1 MELTNIGTI
10 KELFQKSGFSFSK
23 SLGQN
28 FLINP
33 TVCPNIAEQGGCE
46 KGVCA
51 LEIGTGVGVL
61 TRELAARC
69 DKVVAV
75 EIDERLKPI
84 LEETLADF
92 DNTEVI
98 FADVMETDL
107 AKIIEEKFSGKDTVV
122 CANLPYYITSP
133 VIMKVLES
141 RLPIKAMTVMVQ
153 KEAAER
159 ICAKTGTRE
168 CGAITYAVNY
178 YSEPKTLFRVNR
190 GSFMPSPNVDSAVI
204 RLDIKRKHELSAE
217 EEKTL
222 FKLIRAGFSQR
233 RKQLV
238 NPLSPILKRSK
249 AEIAELLTSVGLKP
263 TARAEE
269 LTLQDYIKL
278 VKQIG

>member
-107 AKIIEEKFSGKDTVV
+107 AKIIEEKFGGKDTVV

-141 RLPIKAMTVMVQ
+141 RLSIKAMTVMVQ

-204 RLDIKRKHELSAE
+204 RLDIKREHELSAE